1 MFHSIFVLHLNVFFK
16 RLKKKTTTH
25 NVKLL
30 NVERQMLAK
39 GLSGAPPTVRHS
51 ALKKGL

>member
-1 MFHSIFVLHLNVFFK
+1 MFHSIFLLQNVFFQK
-16 RLKKKTTTH
+16 VKKKPH

-51 ALKKGL
+51 ALKKGLY